1 MDVGSD
7 REGKAAKNC
16 PTYTENLSIWFKEAS
31 QDVSHKA
38 G

>member
-1 MDVGSD
+1 MDVG
-7 REGKAAKNC
+7 ATIF

-31 QDVSHKA
+31 QNASHKA